1 MMNKTTK
8 SILTL
13 AAFCALPVAQSS
25 AALVWTGAADTDL
38 FNEANWLD
46 DNGAIPAADTINP
59 STNITAVTGGEIQ
72 ITTGISPATFTAVTG
87 GLIQIDSGPLPATFT
102 AGNFQP
108 GPGNNLTIGGGLSF
122 TGQLSNRG
130 LTYGNSG
137 PIGGNVSVIG
147 GSTVE
152 LRFMTRAAISLDGGS
167 TITLEGGTPLNTS
180 TVNFLDTASVFNFNN
195 ATFANLLSA
204 GQPELSQFTFQGA
217 ALVFGADPFAVEPG
231 DNALATAFNGTD
243 GVSLSAVPEP
253 TSAILVSLLG
263 SIGLLRRRR

>member
-1 MMNKTTK
+1 MNTKT
-8 SILTL
+8 ILTL
-13 AAFCALPVAQSS
+13 AASCALPVAQSS
-25 AALVWTGAADTDL
+25 AALVWTGTADDDL

-46 DNGAIPAADTINP
+46 DNGVVPAAGTINP
-59 STNITAVTGGEIQ
+59 STNITAATGGEIR
-72 ITTGISPATFTAVTG
+72 
-87 GLIQIDSGPLPATFT
+87 IDSGPSPATFT

-231 DNALATAFNGTD
+231 DNALATAFNGAN
-243 GVSLSAVPEP
+243 GVSLSAIPEP
-253 TSAILVSLLG
+253 SVALLSLLA
-263 SIGLLRRRR
+263 SAAFLRRKR